1 MWGWERLFQ
10 ELETFLT
17 AANREIES
25 ASRDVESSRSS
36 GRFMYHVPC
45 TKYRSVCRGRPQV
58 FISEDQLIYL
68 RSLNFS
74 WSQIAEVLGVS
85 RMIIYRRRMDLG
97 IVDTQ
102 DTSQLT
108 DAELQSLLQQLRR
121 TMANMGETLV
131 IGHLRSLGH
140 VVTRQR
146 VCNAIHATDPL
157 NTTFR

>member
-1 MWGWERLFQ
+1 
-10 ELETFLT
+10 
-17 AANREIES
+17 
-25 ASRDVESSRSS
+25 
-36 GRFMYHVPC
+36 
-45 TKYRSVCRGRPQV
+45 
-58 FISEDQLIYL
+58 
-68 RSLNFS
+68 
-74 WSQIAEVLGVS
+74 
-85 RMIIYRRRMDLG
+85 MDLG

-131 IGHLRSLGH
+131 IGHLRSLGY

-146 VCNAIHATDPL
+146 VRNAIHATDPL